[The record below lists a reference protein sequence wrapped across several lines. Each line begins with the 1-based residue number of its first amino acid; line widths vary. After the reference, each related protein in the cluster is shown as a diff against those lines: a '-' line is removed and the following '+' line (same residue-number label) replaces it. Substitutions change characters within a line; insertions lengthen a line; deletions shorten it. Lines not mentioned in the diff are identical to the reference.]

1 MQKLK
6 IPTIGKTTF
15 KNKSK
20 FAELRLSDFWLIMG
34 LQKSRQYTFVENID
48 FLKID

>member
-6 IPTIGKTTF
+6 IPTIAKTTF

-20 FAELRLSDFWLIMG
+20 FGELIVSDFQVIMG
-34 LQKSRQYTFVENID
+34 LQ
-48 FLKID
+48 